1 MAKHVL
7 SLFVMHI
14 KRNSTPLKYIGYG
27 LYLYFLGLSNR
38 NTSKALS
45 QFVKR
50 SHVAV
55 WKWIQKYHPKRIIS
69 TRKKIEE
76 YLVDETLIK
85 VGSGYELRLSLKQTD
100 SRIIHIH
107 GKKYA
112 DSRKVSLKRYKTLW
126 KTSSFY

>member
-14 KRNSTPLKYIGYG
+14 KRNRTPLKYIGYG
-27 LYLYFLGLSNR
+27 LYFYFLGLSYR

-85 VGSGYELRLSLKQTD
+85 VGSKLIWLWVAIEPKTD
-100 SRIIHIH
+100 RFSH
-107 GKKYA
+107 YP
-112 DSRKVSLKRYKTLW
+112 YPW
-126 KTSSFY
+126 KEVC